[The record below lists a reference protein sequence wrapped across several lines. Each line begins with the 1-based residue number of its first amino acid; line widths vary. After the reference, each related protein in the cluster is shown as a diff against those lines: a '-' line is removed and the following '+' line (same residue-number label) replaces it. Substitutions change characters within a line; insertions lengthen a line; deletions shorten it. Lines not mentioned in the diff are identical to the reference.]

1 MVEHPQFNRTVP
13 VVLLIAVIGILGL
26 HHWYVVTEGRAFL
39 YALFILPPFGMLALG
54 GVFYPPILYSIGK
67 YGKDMPI
74 IVRAI
79 GVLLALSGLALG
91 FCLFK
96 FVYGF

>member
-1 MVEHPQFNRTVP
+1 
-13 VVLLIAVIGILGL
+13 
-26 HHWYVVTEGRAFL
+26 
-39 YALFILPPFGMLALG
+39 
-54 GVFYPPILYSIGK
+54 
-67 YGKDMPI
+67 MPI